1 MQVNLVDAAVHTRD
15 GEAGRVWR
23 VAMVPESRKVT
34 HIVVHKGLLLGR
46 NVVVPMEAVDRM
58 ETGHVYLNL
67 TNDQLRDLP
76 DFQET
81 EFLAPEEGWE
91 YPLGYPP
98 GGVIWPLSMPI
109 AGASPYPYLS
119 NAIVRENIPD
129 EDVTLAAGT
138 DVECSDG
145 HCGRIER
152 VLVDDQTKEM
162 TGFVIKRG
170 FFFTRDVEAPL
181 SWIDH
186 VDQNA
191 VHLKLTKRQ
200 VEELTGHHH

>member
-1 MQVNLVDAAVHTRD
+1 MQVNLVEAAVHTRD

-23 VAMVPESRKVT
+23 VAVEPKSRKVT
-34 HIVVHKGLLLGR
+34 HLVIHKGLLLGR
-46 NVVVPMEAVDRM
+46 NVVVPIEAVVRM
-58 ETGHVYLNL
+58 QDGHVHLDL
-67 TNDQLRDLP
+67 SNDELECLP

-81 EFLAPEEGWE
+81 DFLAPEEGWE

-109 AGASPYPYLS
+109 AGASPYPYMS
-119 NAIVRENIPD
+119 NAVIKENIP
-129 EDVTLAAGT
+129 EDDVSLAAGT
-138 DVECSDG
+138 DVECVDG

-181 SWIDH
+181 DWIDH
-186 VDQNA
+186 VENHA
-191 VHLKLTKRQ
+191 VYLKLTKKQ
-200 VEELTGHHH
+200 VAELTGH